1 MYEFA
6 YNDVV
11 EDSHQTL
18 RARERAGQRVDQLD
32 PRRQLVARELPP
44 RMAQ

>member
-11 EDSHQTL
+11 EDSHPSEKARRIREGLL
-18 RARERAGQRVDQLD
+18 RGITTPATIHAAR
-32 PRRQLVARELPP
+32 
-44 RMAQ
+44 